1 MKKEFYLLTL
11 AIIVIAGLNYSG
23 KLEQQDAEIA
33 SAEYASMVCLGRET
47 SQQFG
52 WPNYL
57 NLEINCTEIN

>member
-23 KLEQQDAEIA
+23 KLEKQDAEIA

-47 SQQFG
+47 NQQFG

-57 NLEINCTEIN
+57 NLEINCTKIN

>member
-1 MKKEFYLLTL
+1 MKKEFILIIL
-11 AIIVIAGLNYSG
+11 AIVVISGLNYAG

-47 SQQFG
+47 NQQFG

-57 NLEINCTEIN
+57 NLEINCTKIN

>member
-1 MKKEFYLLTL
+1 MKKEFILMVL
-11 AIIVIAGLNYSG
+11 AIVVISGLNYAG

-47 SQQFG
+47 NQQFG

-57 NLEINCTEIN
+57 NLEINCTKIN